1 MRDEDY
7 TLFTAVEKT
16 LVRIGTPALETLLV
30 ALHDKDGELRRRV
43 VTVLGEIGNPVA
55 LPSLLDMLSE
65 EQNVHVRTEVVRVL
79 RVFDDATVIPHII
92 KALKD

>member
-1 MRDEDY
+1 
-7 TLFTAVEKT
+7 
-16 LVRIGTPALETLLV
+16 
-30 ALHDKDGELRRRV
+30 
-43 VTVLGEIGNPVA
+43 LGEIGNPVA